1 MAEKEKQIQRAQAL
15 LSDCQRQLDTHRTEF
30 SKMTV
35 TRDTDMKKLLIEQK
49 RMEIELAQKN
59 EAIDRYKNR

>member
-1 MAEKEKQIQRAQAL
+1 
-15 LSDCQRQLDTHRTEF
+15 
-30 SKMTV
+30 MTV